1 MALFTGG
8 SVGVDAPGAR
18 RVGFGGHPAPT
29 GTTTQR
35 ERILAATLV
44 CLARFG
50 VAKTTLDDVA
60 QEAGCARATVY
71 RYFAGKRALVL
82 AAADAEA
89 EAIVA
94 RTVAAGERAHTLED
108 ALTVMMVA
116 AAREITG
123 HAALQLAL
131 DNEPELVLP
140 HLCFDGGD
148 AVLVEA
154 GRRFAP
160 ALARFV
166 PEARAER
173 LAEWCARLLLTQLH
187 TEQPVTDMTDPDAVR
202 ALLRRF
208 VLPGIPAAATGSHPL
223 GRYQP

>member
-1 MALFTGG
+1 MALFTGDFPG
-8 SVGVDAPGAR
+8 VGAPGTR
-18 RVGFGGHPAPT
+18 LEQRHTPT
-29 GTTTQR
+29 AATTQR
-35 ERILAATLV
+35 ERILAATIT

-60 QEAGCARATVY
+60 QEAGCARATIY

-89 EAIVA
+89 ERIVA
-94 RTVAAGERAHTLED
+94 RTIAAGARAHTLED
-108 ALTVMMVA
+108 ALTAMMVTA
-116 AAREITG
+116 ASEITG

-131 DNEPELVLP
+131 DHEPELVLP

-148 AVLVEA
+148 ALLVEA
-154 GRRFAP
+154 GRRFAT

-187 TEQPVTDMTDPDAVR
+187 TEQPVVDMTDPDAVR

-208 VLPGIPAAATGSHPL
+208 VLPGLPAAAPGSHP
-223 GRYQP
+223 